1 MSLRAWDPYRDF
13 MSLRENINRMFE
25 DTVRGSDRPME
36 MTTSSWPVP
45 VDIYETKDEI
55 VVRLEAA
62 GINPK
67 DVKIHLVGDQLT
79 ITGKREH
86 EGRTEDRNYVRVE
99 RRFGQFVRSF
109 TLNLPVVAEQ
119 VRASYKDGLLEVH
132 LPKAEQVKPKEIEV
146 SVE

>member
-1 MSLRAWDPYRDF
+1 VSLRAWDPYRDF

-25 DTVRGSDRPME
+25 DTVRGIDRPTE
-36 MTTSSWPVP
+36 MSTSTWPVP

-67 DVKIHLVGDQLT
+67 EVKIHLIGDQLT

-99 RRFGQFVRSF
+99 RRYGQFVRSF
-109 TLNLPVVAEQ
+109 TLNVPVKAEA
-119 VRASYKDGLLEVH
+119 VNANYKDGLLEVH
-132 LPKAEQVKPKEIEV
+132 LPKADQVKPKEIQV
-146 SVE
+146 NVE

>member
-13 MSLRENINRMFE
+13 MSLRDNINRMFE
-25 DTVRGSDRPME
+25 ETVRGDRAMD

-45 VDIYETKDEI
+45 VDIYETKDEV
-55 VVRLEAA
+55 VVRLEAP

-79 ITGKREH
+79 ISGKREH

-109 TLNLPVVAEQ
+109 TLNLPVVAEK
-119 VRASYKDGLLEVH
+119 VRANYKDGLLEVH
-132 LPKAEQVKPKEIEV
+132 LPKAEEVKPKEIEV

>member
-13 MSLRENINRMFE
+13 MALRENINRMFE
-25 DTVRGSDRPME
+25 DTVRGERPME
-36 MTTSSWPVP
+36 MSTSSWPVP

-55 VVRLEAA
+55 VVHLEAP

-79 ITGKREH
+79 ISGKREQ
-86 EGRTEDRNYVRVE
+86 EARTEDRNYVRVE

-109 TLNLPVVAEQ
+109 TLNLPVVSEE
-119 VRASYKDGLLEVH
+119 VRATYKDGLLEVH
-132 LPKAEQVKPKEIEV
+132 MPKAEQVKPKEIEV